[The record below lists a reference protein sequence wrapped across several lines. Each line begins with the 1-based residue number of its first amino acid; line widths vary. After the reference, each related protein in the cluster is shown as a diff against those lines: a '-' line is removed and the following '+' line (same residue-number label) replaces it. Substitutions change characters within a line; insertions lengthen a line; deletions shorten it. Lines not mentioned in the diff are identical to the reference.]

1 VLFLEY
7 TRKPENPTHPALGA
21 VDGHLE
27 VCRVGMSRDT
37 PHLGEIL
44 MSQTQ
49 TQTKTMTEQE
59 LLEAVAQLAPEAI
72 SSIEATLQGRET
84 PNKARM
90 DTAWRVLEWSKAAAQ
105 QRAEAT
111 ADTPEVEELRNVL
124 SLVGEW

>member
-21 VDGHLE
+21 VYGHLE

>member
-21 VDGHLE
+21 IHGHLG

-37 PHLGEIL
+37 PHSGDIP
-44 MSQTQ
+44 MS
-49 TQTKTMTEQE
+49 QTKTMTEQE

>member
-1 VLFLEY
+1 
-7 TRKPENPTHPALGA
+7 
-21 VDGHLE
+21 
-27 VCRVGMSRDT
+27 
-37 PHLGEIL
+37 

-49 TQTKTMTEQE
+49 AQTKTMTEQE